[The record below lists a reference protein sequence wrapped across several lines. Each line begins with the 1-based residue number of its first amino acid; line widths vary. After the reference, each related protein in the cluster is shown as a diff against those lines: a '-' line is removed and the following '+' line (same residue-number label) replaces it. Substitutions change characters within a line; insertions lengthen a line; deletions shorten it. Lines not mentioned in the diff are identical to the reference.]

1 MVDKPLWAKMLYT
14 RALGTPY
21 VRGKPVEVG
30 KNLSRYKADAPVMI
44 SDTVY
49 GQEIYWF
56 EVGDLLIAVEPVLY
70 SVSYGALETLGL
82 VHGRQITIDGKAY
95 NCRLIQAIQEGEPRM
110 SDEMDDL
117 EKVAHG
123 WSVFSRK
130 RFLSQEGDFNR
141 ILGTAAPANLSMGY
155 AWYPVLE
162 PLAQKPEALVG
173 KKVLLD
179 TGSRGI
185 VSGMLKDASDYEL
198 LIGSVSFALLD
209 PNCMCRVS
217 GGDIVVSSDDI
228 SKLQETDNMEYHVR
242 QLTAEDE
249 RSIQSLST
257 RIQNEYLGEILSMEG
272 FPYGLFARNK
282 LVGYCMLCP
291 VHGTLGMPKKE
302 VLRVR
307 PEDGLLID
315 DVFILQEHRAKGRTE
330 FLVKTSMAKALTAP
344 TPYGVGFLE
353 KDATRPSL
361 ILPVRGWWC
370 HRGGSCS
377 PLAGRRTLRRMHA
390 CCATSRRKLYAP
402 KHPLFSCGRWLPIF
416 MRLMHSP

>member
-1 MVDKPLWAKMLYT
+1 
-14 RALGTPY
+14 
-21 VRGKPVEVG
+21 
-30 KNLSRYKADAPVMI
+30 
-44 SDTVY
+44 
-49 GQEIYWF
+49 
-56 EVGDLLIAVEPVLY
+56 
-70 SVSYGALETLGL
+70 
-82 VHGRQITIDGKAY
+82 
-95 NCRLIQAIQEGEPRM
+95 M

-330 FLVKTSMAKALTAP
+330 FLVKTSMAKAVKEKGWGEDGTTHWIFLLPADEEEP
-344 TPYGVGFLE
+344 VFFKSLGFSDLCG
-353 KDATRPSL
+353 KKG
-361 ILPVRGWWC
+361 LPVMG
-370 HRGGSCS
+370 
-377 PLAGRRTLRRMHA
+377 LE
-390 CCATSRRKLYAP
+390 
-402 KHPLFSCGRWLPIF
+402 IV
-416 MRLMHSP
+416 

>member
-1 MVDKPLWAKMLYT
+1 MTEKPLQAKIRYT

-30 KNLSRYKADAPVMI
+30 KNLSRYKADAPI
-44 SDTVY
+44 TIGDTVP

-56 EVGDLLIAVEPVLY
+56 EVGNLLIAFEPVLY
-70 SVSYGALETLGL
+70 ATHYGTMKELEL

-95 NCRLIQAIQEGEPRM
+95 TCRLIQALQKDGPNGELRM
-110 SDEMDDL
+110 SDEM
-117 EKVAHG
+117 EEFERVANG
-123 WSVFSRK
+123 WSVFSRQC
-130 RFLSQEGDFNR
+130 FLAQEGYFNR
-141 ILGTAAPANLSMGY
+141 ILMSAAPANLAMGY

-249 RSIQSLST
+249 RSIQSLSA

-307 PEDGLLID
+307 PEDGILID

-330 FLVKTSMAKALTAP
+330 FLVKISMAKAVKEKGWGEDGTTHWIFLLPADEEEP
-344 TPYGVGFLE
+344 VFFKSLGFSDLCG
-353 KDATRPSL
+353 KKG
-361 ILPVRGWWC
+361 LPVMG
-370 HRGGSCS
+370 
-377 PLAGRRTLRRMHA
+377 LE
-390 CCATSRRKLYAP
+390 
-402 KHPLFSCGRWLPIF
+402 IV
-416 MRLMHSP
+416 

>member
-141 ILGTAAPANLSMGY
+141 ILGTAAPTYLSMGY

-330 FLVKTSMAKALTAP
+330 FLVKTSMAKAVKEKGWGEDGTTHWIFLLPADEEEP
-344 TPYGVGFLE
+344 VFFKSLGFSDLCG
-353 KDATRPSL
+353 KKG
-361 ILPVRGWWC
+361 LPVMG
-370 HRGGSCS
+370 
-377 PLAGRRTLRRMHA
+377 LE
-390 CCATSRRKLYAP
+390 
-402 KHPLFSCGRWLPIF
+402 IV
-416 MRLMHSP
+416 